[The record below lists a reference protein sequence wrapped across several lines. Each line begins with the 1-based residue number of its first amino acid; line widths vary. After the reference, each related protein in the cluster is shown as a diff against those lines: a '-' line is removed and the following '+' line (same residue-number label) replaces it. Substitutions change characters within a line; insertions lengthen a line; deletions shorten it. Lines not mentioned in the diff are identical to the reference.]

1 MFERAILEAGG
12 DVYEVGGTVRD
23 RLLKL
28 PHKDRDY
35 LVTGIPLESL
45 SVLLKP
51 FGRVVF
57 VGKSFGVLKFSPFNE
72 KDITHDIAIPRKEV
86 STGTGHRDF
95 EVAYDHKLPVE
106 VDLGR
111 RDFTINAMAWNI
123 KTGETV
129 DPFGGR
135 EDLKKGILRQVFRQ
149 AFIEDP
155 LRLLRAVQFAARLE
169 FEIEEET
176 LASMKEHAEL
186 IKTVSGERISE
197 EIKKLFSA
205 KRPSKGFEIMD
216 KAGLLPHIFP
226 EVSAT
231 KGIAQDKG
239 HDVFQHTMIVLDA
252 AASDSVIDN
261 RGDLELMFAA
271 LLHDIGKAKTAR
283 YVPEQK
289 RIAFFGHQIVSK
301 RIALKRLAQLKATTT
316 GINADNV
323 AVLIENHMF
332 ETKSFFPDKA
342 IRRFINKISKELIM
356 KLVDL
361 RIADNRGGKHPS
373 SVGGILK
380 LKKRIVEELERKP
393 PFGPKDLAV
402 SGHDL
407 MELGMKAGPAMGS
420 VIKQLVELVLDDPGL
435 NTKEQLLAIAK
446 NLMK

>member
-1 MFERAILEAGG
+1 
-12 DVYEVGGTVRD
+12 
-23 RLLKL
+23 
-28 PHKDRDY
+28 
-35 LVTGIPLESL
+35 
-45 SVLLKP
+45 
-51 FGRVVF
+51 
-57 VGKSFGVLKFSPFNE
+57 
-72 KDITHDIAIPRKEV
+72 
-86 STGTGHRDF
+86 
-95 EVAYDHKLPVE
+95 
-106 VDLGR
+106 
-111 RDFTINAMAWNI
+111 
-123 KTGETV
+123 
-129 DPFGGR
+129 
-135 EDLKKGILRQVFRQ
+135 
-149 AFIEDP
+149 
-155 LRLLRAVQFAARLE
+155 
-169 FEIEEET
+169 
-176 LASMKEHAEL
+176 
-186 IKTVSGERISE
+186 
-197 EIKKLFSA
+197 
-205 KRPSKGFEIMD
+205 
-216 KAGLLPHIFP
+216 
-226 EVSAT
+226 
-231 KGIAQDKG
+231 
-239 HDVFQHTMIVLDA
+239 MIVLDA